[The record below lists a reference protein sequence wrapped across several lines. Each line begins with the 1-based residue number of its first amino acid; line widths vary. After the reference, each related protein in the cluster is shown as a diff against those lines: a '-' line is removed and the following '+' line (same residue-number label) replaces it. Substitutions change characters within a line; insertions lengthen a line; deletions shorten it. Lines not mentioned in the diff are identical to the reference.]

1 MNEAFS
7 DDWYDIFYEDSYK
20 GNSREIFE
28 KIHGLLLDG
37 SQPTDK
43 WVNAESIPNFMIHF
57 YRRVLDNIFIFICV
71 TQIIRTLGSDRIIT
85 KSGIRMLLKCE
96 IPDPTTPFVFDVF
109 TT

>member
-57 YRRVLDNIFIFICV
+57 Y
-71 TQIIRTLGSDRIIT
+71 SDRIIT